1 MKKLIILTSICLA
14 LVTTSARAELF
25 GVGISPAPTATV
37 LGQKVTWP
45 LPSLALGSKAG
56 EGVDANLSTRG
67 VRFKVPFFAVS
78 VPFPHA
84 VVGVKDTKISVG
96 AHGVKKVT
104 AKKVTAKK
112 AMPKK
117 ARAKKSKK

>member
-1 MKKLIILTSICLA
+1 MKKLIILTGMCFALA
-14 LVTTSARAELF
+14 TSSAQAELF
-25 GVGISPAPTATV
+25 SAGISPAPTATV

-104 AKKVTAKK
+104 AKK

>member
-1 MKKLIILTSICLA
+1 
-14 LVTTSARAELF
+14 
-25 GVGISPAPTATV
+25 
-37 LGQKVTWP
+37 
-45 LPSLALGSKAG
+45 
-56 EGVDANLSTRG
+56 
-67 VRFKVPFFAVS
+67 VS

>member
-56 EGVDANLSTRG
+56 EGVDAKLSTRG
-67 VRFKVPFFAVS
+67 FAFKLPFLAVS

-104 AKKVTAKK
+104 AKK

>member
-1 MKKLIILTSICLA
+1 MKKLIILTGMCFALA
-14 LVTTSARAELF
+14 TSSAQAELF
-25 GVGISPAPTATV
+25 SAGISPAPTVTV

-67 VRFKVPFFAVS
+67 FRFRVPFFAVS

-84 VVGVKDTKISVG
+84 VVGVKDAKISVG
-96 AHGVKKVT
+96 AHGI
-104 AKKVTAKK
+104 KK
-112 AMPKK
+112 ATARKT
-117 ARAKKSKK
+117 RAKKSKK

>member
-1 MKKLIILTSICLA
+1 MSLA
-14 LVTTSARAELF
+14 LATSSVQAELF
-25 GVGISPAPTATV
+25 NAGISPAPTATV

-56 EGVDANLSTRG
+56 EGVDAKLSTRG
-67 VRFKVPFFAVS
+67 FSFKVPFFAMS

-84 VVGVKDTKISVG
+84 VVGVKAAKVSVG
-96 AHGVKKVT
+96 AHGVKKATATAKAT
-104 AKKVTAKK
+104 AKKPA
-112 AMPKK
+112 PKK

>member
-1 MKKLIILTSICLA
+1 MKKLIILTGMCFALA
-14 LVTTSARAELF
+14 TSSAQAELF
-25 GVGISPAPTATV
+25 SAGISPAPTVTV

-56 EGVDANLSTRG
+56 EGVDAKLSTRG
-67 VRFKVPFFAVS
+67 FALKVPFFAVS

-84 VVGVKDTKISVG
+84 VVGVKDAKVSVG
-96 AHGVKKVT
+96 AHGIKKAT
-104 AKKVTAKK
+104 AKKPTAR
-112 AMPKK
+112 K

>member
-1 MKKLIILTSICLA
+1 MKKLIILTSMCFALA
-14 LVTTSARAELF
+14 TSSAQAELF
-25 GVGISPAPTATV
+25 SAGISPAPTVTV

-56 EGVDANLSTRG
+56 EGVDAKLSTRG
-67 VRFKVPFFAVS
+67 FALKVPFFAVS

-84 VVGVKDTKISVG
+84 VVGVKDAKVSVG
-96 AHGVKKVT
+96 AHGIKKAT
-104 AKKVTAKK
+104 AKKPA
-112 AMPKK
+112 PRK